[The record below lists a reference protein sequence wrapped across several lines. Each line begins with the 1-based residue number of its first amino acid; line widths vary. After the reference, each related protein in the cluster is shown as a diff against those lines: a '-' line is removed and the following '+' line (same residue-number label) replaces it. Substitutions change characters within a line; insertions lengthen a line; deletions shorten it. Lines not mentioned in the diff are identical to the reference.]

1 MRLIA
6 DSQEKNMARRKKESD
21 IFDMLME
28 LPWWVGVLFAALAY
42 IFIGIVL
49 PRMWAG
55 NPVAHILIGFCPLFA
70 NIAALACLLA
80 AAISAIRSLQDRL
93 PANVRKTM
101 GSIPKRP
108 VVVPAADIDVECPQ
122 CKSVLVAPADMA
134 GQTVTCEGC
143 RHVFEI
149 QKPRLEMPEAT
160 NFYFPDKQTARFT
173 ADLLH
178 ELEWKRFEQLVE
190 GYFAL
195 SGWTTRP
202 NRPGADGGVDV
213 HLFRPD
219 QQKAAAVVQCKA
231 WHAYTVG
238 VKPVRELFGVMA
250 ADGVPEGFFVT
261 TGEYTG
267 EARSFAAGKPMTL
280 IDGRDLL
287 KRLESLPPEAQADLY
302 ARVTAGD
309 YTTPTC
315 PQCGI
320 KMVRREAGK
329 GRGIG
334 NEFWGCPKYP
344 RCRQTFQ
351 MKKDAE

>member
-1 MRLIA
+1 
-6 DSQEKNMARRKKESD
+6 MARRRKNES
-21 IFDMLME
+21 IFEMLME
-28 LPWWVGVLFAALAY
+28 APWWMGVTGAV
-42 IFIGIVL
+42 IFYVMVGIVL
-49 PRMWAG
+49 PATLSG
-55 NPVAHILIGFCPLFA
+55 GPFGPILSGLCPTLGKWLA
-70 NIAALACLLA
+70 IACLFS
-80 AAISAIRSLQDRL
+80 AAISAIRSLKNRPL
-93 PANVRKTM
+93 PSIRKAM
-101 GSIPKRP
+101 SYMPASR
-108 VVVPAADIDVECPQ
+108 VAVPAAEIDVECPQ

-149 QKPRLEMPEAT
+149 PKPRLKFPDAT
-160 NFYFPDKQTARFT
+160 KFYFPDKPTGRFSE
-173 ADLLH
+173 DLLH
-178 ELEWKRFEQLVE
+178 ELEWKRFELLVE
-190 GYFAL
+190 GYFAF

-202 NRPGADGGVDV
+202 NRIGADGGVDV

-231 WHAYTVG
+231 WNAYTVG

-261 TGEYTG
+261 TGDYTG
-267 EARSFAAGKPMTL
+267 EARSFAAGKPMSL
-280 IDGRDLL
+280 IDGHDLL
-287 KRLESLPPEAQADLY
+287 KRLESLPAEAQADLF

-309 YTTPTC
+309 FTTPTC

-329 GRGIG
+329 GRAIG
-334 NEFWGCPKYP
+334 SEFWGCPKYP

-351 MKKDAE
+351 MKKETELTDI

>member
-1 MRLIA
+1 
-6 DSQEKNMARRKKESD
+6 MARRKKELG
-21 IFDMLME
+21 IFEMLME
-28 LPWWVGVLFAALAY
+28 LPWWVGVIFAGLAY
-42 IFIGIVL
+42 IFIGIIV
-49 PRMWAG
+49 PSMWAG
-55 NPVAHILIGFCPLFA
+55 NPILKGLTGLCSPVAGFAVFV
-70 NIAALACLLA
+70 CLLA
-80 AAISAIRSLQDRL
+80 SGISAIRSQKNRPLSSGRAAREYV
-93 PANVRKTM
+93 PNREYV
-101 GSIPKRP
+101 PVRP
-108 VVVPAADIDVECPQ
+108 VTVPAADIDVKCPQ

-149 QKPRLEMPEAT
+149 QKPRLKMPDAT
-160 NFYFPDKQTARFT
+160 KFYFPNKLAGNFSDA
-173 ADLLH
+173 LLH
-178 ELEWKRFEQLVE
+178 ELEWKRFELLVE
-190 GYFAL
+190 GYFAF

-202 NRPGADGGVDV
+202 NRVGADGGVDV

-231 WHAYTVG
+231 WNAYTVG

-261 TGEYTG
+261 TGEYTV

-287 KRLESLPPEAQADLY
+287 KRLESLPAEAQADLY

-329 GRGIG
+329 GRAVGS
-334 NEFWGCPKYP
+334 EFWGCPKYP

-351 MKKDAE
+351 MKKEAD

>member
-1 MRLIA
+1 MLI
-6 DSQEKNMARRKKESD
+6 
-21 IFDMLME
+21 E
-28 LPWWVGVLFAALAY
+28 LPWWVGVICAGLAY
-42 IFIGIVL
+42 LFIGSIV
-49 PRMWAG
+49 PSMWAG
-55 NPVAHILIGFCPLFA
+55 NPILKGLTGLCSPVAGFAVFV
-70 NIAALACLLA
+70 CLLA
-80 AAISAIRSLQDRL
+80 AGISAIRSQKNRPLSNGWAAKEYV
-93 PANVRKTM
+93 PV
-101 GSIPKRP
+101 RP
-108 VVVPAADIDVECPQ
+108 VAVPAADIDVECPQ
-122 CKSVLVAPADMA
+122 CKAVLVAPVDMA

-143 RHVFEI
+143 RYVFEI
-149 QKPRLEMPEAT
+149 QKPRLKMPDAT
-160 NFYFPDKQTARFT
+160 KFYFPDKPTGRFST
-173 ADLLH
+173 DLLH

-231 WHAYTVG
+231 WNAYTVG

-261 TGEYTG
+261 TGDYTS

-287 KRLESLPPEAQADLY
+287 KRIESLPPESQADLY

-329 GRGIG
+329 GRAVGS
-334 NEFWGCPKYP
+334 EFWGCSNYP

-351 MKKDAE
+351 MKKDVD

>member
-1 MRLIA
+1 
-6 DSQEKNMARRKKESD
+6 MARRKKEIG
-21 IFDMLME
+21 IFEMLME
-28 LPWWVGVLFAALAY
+28 LPWWVGVILAALAY
-42 IFIGIVL
+42 IFIGTVVPL
-49 PRMWAG
+49 MWAG
-55 NPVAHILIGFCPLFA
+55 NPVARIMLGVCPTFAKLAAFVCLFA
-70 NIAALACLLA
+70 AG
-80 AAISAIRSLQDRL
+80 ISAIRSLKDR
-93 PANVRKTM
+93 PPSSVRKT
-101 GSIPKRP
+101 IDYTPARP
-108 VVVPAADIDVECPQ
+108 VAVAAADIDVECPQ
-122 CKSVLVAPADMA
+122 CKAVLVAPSDLA

-149 QKPRLEMPEAT
+149 QTPRLNIPDAT
-160 NFYFPDKQTARFT
+160 SFYFPNRPSGKFSDA
-173 ADLLH
+173 LLH
-178 ELEWKRFEQLVE
+178 ALEWKRFEQLVE
-190 GYFAL
+190 GYFSL
-195 SGWTTRP
+195 SGWKTRP
-202 NRPGADGGVDV
+202 NRHGADGGVDV

-231 WHAYTVG
+231 WNAYTVG

-267 EARSFAAGKPMTL
+267 EARSFAVGKPLTL

-287 KRLESLPPEAQADLY
+287 KRIESLPPEHQTDLF
-302 ARVTAGD
+302 AKVTTGD

-329 GRGIG
+329 GRAVG
-334 NEFWGCPKYP
+334 NEFWGCSNYP

-351 MKKDAE
+351 MKKDPE